1 MRFPEKTAVFW
12 WGGKKRHDLRPLN
25 SLVLIIPTSC
35 NGGIFLRE
43 LVGLIMSIPPTAFFS
58 KIASRDILSV
68 GSHG

>member
-1 MRFPEKTAVFW
+1 MRFAEKTAVFW

-43 LVGLIMSIPPTAFFS
+43 LVGLIIVYTPYRLFLQDSL
-58 KIASRDILSV
+58 SRYPLSWQ
-68 GSHG
+68 S

>member
-43 LVGLIMSIPPTAFFS
+43 LVGLIIVYTPYRLFLQDSL
-58 KIASRDILSV
+58 SRYPLSWQ
-68 GSHG
+68 S